1 MGKPI
6 PKRLEDFAKKYVP
19 LLRTYLQ
26 REETRDIDKL
36 IRDELVKKM
45 QGLIDQL
52 AAVKTKMVDGGK
64 LMGLDILDRST
75 HKLEKVR
82 DSIKFAARGYSGI
95 FDIEQMADDQ
105 LNRLV
110 EFDQKLFAAID
121 ELDAALKDTLGRN
134 PAELKTA
141 FAAFDQKIAEFE
153 SNLDQSDGF
162 AKDRKLGK

>member
-45 QGLIDQL
+45 QGVIDTL
-52 AAVKTKMVDGGK
+52 AAAKTKMVDGGK
-64 LMGLDILDRST
+64 LIGLDILDRST

-82 DSIKFAARGYSGI
+82 DTIKFASRGYTGI
-95 FDIEQMADDQ
+95 FNLEQMADDQ
-105 LNRLV
+105 LNKLI
-110 EFDQKLFAAID
+110 EFDQKLFAGVD
-121 ELDAALKDTLGRN
+121 ELAAALKEALDRN

-141 FAAFDQKIAEFE
+141 FAAFDAKIAEFE
-153 SNLDQSDGF
+153 QNLDGRDAF
-162 AKDRKLGK
+162 ARDRKLGK